1 MASGTALCPLL
12 GQGETMDQVKSEAPS
27 YAGHIHRDV
36 TRHDGDMTITL
47 DFEAR
52 FLRRKRMATDC
63 GMAFMVDLAETVS
76 LDAGDAF
83 LLDDGR
89 QIIIQAAAEPVVEI
103 RHKNLAKIAWHIGNR
118 HTPCEIRQDCLV
130 IRRDHVLE
138 DLLVQLGAT
147 LAKTEAPFNP
157 EGGAYGF
164 GRTHGHTH

>member
-1 MASGTALCPLL
+1 
-12 GQGETMDQVKSEAPS
+12 MDQVKSEALS
-27 YAGHIHRDV
+27 YAGHIHRGV
-36 TRHDGDMTITL
+36 TRYDGDMTITL
-47 DFEAR
+47 DFDAR

-63 GMAFMVDLAETVS
+63 GMVFMVDLAETVS

-89 QIIIQAAAEPVVEI
+89 QIIIQAAAEPVVRI
-103 RHKNLAKIAWHIGNR
+103 RHQNLAKIAWHIGNR
-118 HTPCEIRQDCLV
+118 HTPCEIKQDCLV

-138 DLLVQLGAT
+138 DLLVRLGTT